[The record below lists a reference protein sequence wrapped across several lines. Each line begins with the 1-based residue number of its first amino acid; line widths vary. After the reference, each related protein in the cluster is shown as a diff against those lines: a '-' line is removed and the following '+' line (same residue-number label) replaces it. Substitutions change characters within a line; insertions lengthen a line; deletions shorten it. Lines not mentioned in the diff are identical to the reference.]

1 MHTQVGHHSEGLLE
15 GIAFRA
21 RPKGTR
27 GMLIETGETVSPR
40 GIPESD
46 DQRASEISRHAVFE
60 QCSNRTTCALE
71 EEALDVRECLKLLS
85 QQLHPASRWI
95 RIARG

>member
-1 MHTQVGHHSEGLLE
+1 MRTQVGHHSEGLLE
-15 GIAFRA
+15 SIAFCA

-27 GMLIETGETVSPR
+27 GMLIETGETVSTR

-46 DQRASEISRHAVFE
+46 DRWASEISRRAVSE
-60 QCSNRTTCALE
+60 QGSSRSICALE